1 MDAAGFRLAFPAFH
15 AERFPDARVAF
26 WLTVGG
32 KRLSAERFGDLL
44 DEALCLYA
52 AHELTLERAA
62 ALDTSGAGGM
72 SAAAG
77 PAAAT
82 SKAVGSV
89 SKSVSFSPGATQ
101 TLGAGRYNATI
112 YGQQLHELMRLLGAG
127 GMVV

>member
-1 MDAAGFRLAFPAFH
+1 MDAAGFRLAFPAFD
-15 AERFPDARVAF
+15 AERFPDARIAF
-26 WLTVGG
+26 WLAVGV

-44 DEALCLYA
+44 DHALCLFT

-62 ALDTSGAGGM
+62 AMDATGAGGM

-89 SKSVSFSPGATQ
+89 SKSVSYAPGAAMNPE
-101 TLGAGRYNATI
+101 AGRMNATI
-112 YGQQLHELMRLLGAG
+112 YGQQLHELMRMVGAG
-127 GMVV
+127 GLVA